1 MKVSREQVVENRRNI
16 LEAAARLF
24 KEQGFDSVTLVAVM
38 KEAGL
43 THGGFYGHFQSK
55 DDLIV
60 QACAYAVAA
69 DEIGEVDTLREVFS
83 NYLSAK
89 HRDNRAAGCPFSALG
104 GEAVRQSVEAR
115 HELTEGL
122 KCMIDRLGEL
132 APGDS
137 DAERRV
143 AAISTFSSMMGG
155 LVLSRLVSD
164 PILSDELL
172 AANRQSLAKLDEA
185 RATNQRRRRRTK

>member
-16 LEAAARLF
+16 LDAAARLF

-69 DEIGEVDTLREVFS
+69 DEIGEAGTLHEVFT
-83 NYLSAK
+83 NYLSAT
-89 HRDNRAAGCPFSALG
+89 HRDNRAVGCPFAALG
-104 GEAVRQSVEAR
+104 SEAVRQSIDAR
-115 HELTEGL
+115 NELTEGL
-122 KCMIDRLGEL
+122 KCMIDRLSEL

-137 DAERRV
+137 DAKRRV
-143 AAISTFSSMMGG
+143 AAISSFSAMMGG
-155 LVLSRLVSD
+155 LVLSRLVGD
-164 PILSDELL
+164 PVLSDELL
-172 AANRQSLAKLDEA
+172 AANRQSLAMLDGA
-185 RATNQRRRRRTK
+185 RATNQRRRRPAK